1 MHVLRDYN
9 NVPAEWQGAALAI
22 GNFDGVH
29 RGHQVILAAAREVA
43 AKAGCKAG
51 AIVFEPQPAEFF
63 RPGETMLRITPL
75 PEKLRL
81 LAAVGLDLAV
91 VLTFDHQLAGLTAET
106 FIGDVLKRGLRA
118 RHLVVG
124 YDFHF
129 GRKRGGNVET
139 LRSHVADGGYQLTV
153 IAPQTHGDAAPG
165 KFSRVYSSTEI
176 RKCLADG
183 NVRAAAELMGHWWRV
198 EGVVVGGDRRGTGL
212 GFPTANIRLFSRQMF
227 GHGIYAAR
235 VLADN
240 VWHGAAAYL
249 GTRPTFDNGAPVLE
263 VFLFEFSGDLYGKT
277 IAVELIE
284 RLRGDEAFT
293 TVEALKIRMRQD
305 CDRARAVLTEIDGG
319 NPFDETAIAGAAFA
333 PIVEARL

>member
-1 MHVLRDYN
+1 MHVLRDYK

-29 RGHQVILAAAREVA
+29 RGHHVILAAAREVA

-63 RPGETMLRITPL
+63 RPDQTMLRITPL

-91 VLTFDHQLAGLTAET
+91 VLTFDEKLSMLTAET
-106 FIGDVLKRGLRA
+106 FIGDVLKQGLKA
-118 RHLVVG
+118 QHLVVG

-139 LRSHVADGGYQLTV
+139 LRAHVADGGYKLTV
-153 IAPQTHGDAAPG
+153 IAPQTHADAASA
-165 KFSRVYSSTEI
+165 KSSRVYSSTEI
-176 RKCLADG
+176 RKSLADG
-183 NVRAAAELMGHWWRV
+183 NVRSAAELMGHWWRV
-198 EGVVVGGDRRGTGL
+198 EGVVVSGDRRGTGL
-212 GFPTANIRLFSRQMF
+212 GFPTANLRIDPRQMF

-235 VLADN
+235 VLADG

-277 IAVELIE
+277 ISVELIE

-293 TVEALKIRMRQD
+293 TVEALKIQMRRD
-305 CDRARAVLTEIDGG
+305 CDRARAVLSAIDGG
-319 NPFDETAIAGAAFA
+319 NTFAEAISAKPATESAAC
-333 PIVEARL
+333 